1 MTLLR
6 VRGVVEGLLLTFD
19 RHFNLLMTDAE
30 ERYQATPTDSTETPP
45 ASAPIPCLQRCDDLS
60 FLSRKA
66 YCCRRLPQVMVRGDN
81 VVLVS
86 IAK

>member
-1 MTLLR
+1 M
-6 VRGVVEGLLLTFD
+6 EGLLLTFD

-30 ERYQATPTDSTETPP
+30 ERYQATPANTTETPP
-45 ASAPIPCLQRCDDLS
+45 ASAPIPCLQRCDNLS
-60 FLSRKA
+60 CKFREA
-66 YCCRRLPQVMVRGDN
+66 YCRRRLPQVMVRGDN